1 MSVFSEPLRSSSSS
15 KVDQDDIRVFPHSI
29 EHDLFAVR
37 GHIEGLRG
45 SGVVQAAQ
53 LARLF
58 RHQVEQPEVLRR
70 KRSLRVHERQ
80 AVWKESIALSV
91 KPKPNCGQF
100 DIGTVWS
107 NGQEGR

>member
-1 MSVFSEPLRSSSSS
+1 MSVLSEPLRSSSSS

-29 EHDLFAVR
+29 EHDLLAVG

-80 AVWKESIALSV
+80 AVWKESIAFSFN
-91 KPKPNCGQF
+91 PKPDCRQF
-100 DIGTVWS
+100 DIRTVCS
-107 NGQEGR
+107 NRQ